1 LRHAPVQDE
10 LKLTKEQ
17 REKVKDLMMGMRDK
31 MITLV
36 ENGEREKVQALIAEQ
51 GKALAKILTA
61 EQNKRLEQVILQVHG
76 LWAMTMADTAK
87 ELQLTDEQKKK
98 MGDLQAEAEKEM
110 TKQFAGAAATRTEAQ
125 KKLSELHQSAN
136 EKGLA
141 LLTAEQKAKWK
152 AL

>member
-1 LRHAPVQDE
+1 LYLRNENQLVALDLVALVAGAATGQPPQPLKGGPVRGGPNPVAMLRHAPVQDE

-98 MGDLQAEAEKEM
+98 MGDLQAEAEKE
-110 TKQFAGAAATRTEAQ
+110 
-125 KKLSELHQSAN
+125 
-136 EKGLA
+136 
-141 LLTAEQKAKWK
+141 
-152 AL
+152 